1 MYMKNPYQQ
10 QPTRSFWRQAV
21 QGKETD
27 GFFKDLWISKFP
39 ISKQTRFVTFGSCFA
54 QHISKWLIQNGFSW
68 VDAEA
73 APAGLASDAALEQGY
88 GVFSVRTGNI
98 YTVAILKQWIELA
111 QGTASVHPEIAFK
124 EEAFYDT
131 LRPLISKSGFSSE
144 SELISA
150 RELSYESLINAIRH
164 SDVFVFTLGLTEG
177 WENQS
182 GYAYAMCP
190 GTELGAFEPGN
201 HLFKNYSYDSIL
213 KDLNITLDLIKQI
226 NPKMR
231 FILTVSPVPL
241 TATASAEHVL
251 SSTVY
256 SKSVLRAVA
265 GFLQQTREDVDYFP
279 SYELIT
285 SPPVRGAYFENNMR
299 SVRPDGVEF
308 VMQHFSRGIGE
319 NLAPA
324 AVSRVQLAPKEGAES
339 LDVFCDDILLDTW
352 HSESS
357 GAENT
362 NICLLGDSH
371 LGKMSKAL
379 RSLDV
384 QHAGGMIMN
393 GISWTG
399 NLFHLDD
406 SGEFFVPLEDAGA
419 RARWQATLPFFRSNK
434 NPKIVITN
442 IGIQSHRNV
451 KFIFEHFINNGVD
464 INFENFSKYF
474 MEQNSK
480 QIQLLNKIKGVP
492 DAQLIVITDPPTQD
506 YLEGNAVDFFILYD
520 NWVEVIFDYLGCR
533 VLNARK
539 VIQGIGFDASFYSN
553 EKAENGDVDW
563 YHGSDAYYD
572 VISKELVDLINP
584 S

>member
-1 MYMKNPYQQ
+1 MKNPYQQ

-27 GFFKDLWISKFP
+27 GFFKDLWVSKFP

-73 APAGLASDAALEQGY
+73 APAGLASDASLEQGY
-88 GVFSVRTGNI
+88 GIFSVRTGNI
-98 YTVAILKQWIELA
+98 YTVAILRQWIELA

-124 EEAFYDT
+124 DEVFYDT

-144 SELISA
+144 NALISA
-150 RELSYESLINAIRH
+150 RELSYASLINAIRH

-190 GTELGAFEPGN
+190 GTELGVFEPEN

-241 TATASAEHVL
+241 TATATAEHVL

-285 SPPVRGAYFENNMR
+285 SPPMRGAYFETNMR
-299 SVRPDGVEF
+299 SVRPEGVEF

-319 NLAPA
+319 NIPQASI
-324 AVSRVQLAPKEGAES
+324 SRTQPVPSERAES
-339 LDVFCDDILLDTW
+339 SDAFCDDILLDTW
-352 HSESS
+352 HADSS
-357 GAENT
+357 DVANT

-371 LGKMSKAL
+371 LGKISKHL
-379 RSLDV
+379 HSLGIH
-384 QHAGGMIMN
+384 HAGGMIMN
-393 GISWTG
+393 GSSWAD
-399 NLFHLDD
+399 NLFHLDE
-406 SGEFFVPLEDAGA
+406 SGDLFVPLEDAGA
-419 RARWQATLPFFRSNK
+419 RARWQASLPFFRTDK
-434 NPKIVITN
+434 NPKIVISN

-451 KFIFEHFINNGVD
+451 KPIFEHFIKNGIE
-464 INFENFSKYF
+464 INFENFSQYF
-474 MEQNSK
+474 IEKNSK
-480 QIQLLNKIKGVP
+480 QIQLLNKIKAMPEV
-492 DAQLIVITDPPTQD
+492 QLIVITDPPTQD
-506 YLEGNAVDFFILYD
+506 LLAGNAMDLFILYD
-520 NWVEVIFDYLGCR
+520 NWSEVIFDYLGYR

-539 VIQGIGFDASFYSN
+539 VIHRIGFDASFYSN
-553 EKAENGDVDW
+553 EKSVNGNVDW
-563 YHGSDAYYD
+563 YHGSDAYYE
-572 VISKELVDLINP
+572 VISKELVGIIKNI
-584 S
+584 

>member
-1 MYMKNPYQQ
+1 MKNPYQQ
-10 QPTRSFWRQAV
+10 QPARSFWRQAV

-27 GFFKDLWISKFP
+27 GFFKDLWVSKFP

-54 QHISKWLIQNGFSW
+54 QHFSKWLVGNGFSW
-68 VDAEA
+68 IDGETPPDV
-73 APAGLASDAALEQGY
+73 LTSDAALEQGY
-88 GVFSVRTGNI
+88 GIFSVRTGNI

-111 QGTASVHPEIAFK
+111 LGTATVQPEIAVK
-124 EEAFYDT
+124 EGAFFDT

-144 SELISA
+144 STLISA
-150 RELSYESLINAIRH
+150 RAMTYSSLLKAIRD
-164 SDVFVFTLGLTEG
+164 SDIFVFTLGLTEG
-177 WENQS
+177 WESQS
-182 GYAYAMCP
+182 GYAYTMCP
-190 GTELGAFEPGN
+190 GTELGVFDPGN
-201 HLFKNYSYDSIL
+201 HLFKNYSYEAIL
-213 KDLNITLDLIKQI
+213 ADLNITLGLIKKI
-226 NPKMR
+226 NPEVR

-285 SPPVRGAYFENNMR
+285 SPPVRGAYFETNMR
-299 SVRPDGVEF
+299 TVRPEGVEF

-324 AVSRVQLAPKEGAES
+324 AVSRAHLAPKEGAES
-339 LDVFCDDILLDTW
+339 SDVFCDDILLDTW

-371 LGKMSKAL
+371 LGKISKAL
-379 RSLDV
+379 RSMDV
-384 QHAGGMIMN
+384 HHAGGMIMS
-393 GISWTG
+393 GSSWTS

-406 SGEFFVPLEDAGA
+406 PDEFFVPLEDAGA
-419 RARWQATLPFFRSNK
+419 RDRWKATLPFFRSNK

-451 KFIFEHFINNGVD
+451 KFIFEHFINNGID

-492 DAQLIVITDPPTQD
+492 EIELIIITDPPTQD

-539 VIQGIGFDASFYSN
+539 VINHIGFNTSFYSK
-553 EKAENGDVDW
+553 EKDVDGNVDW
-563 YHGSDAYYD
+563 YHGSDAYYE
-572 VISKELVDLINP
+572 VISKELVGIIKNI
-584 S
+584 

>member
-1 MYMKNPYQQ
+1 MKNPYQQ
-10 QPTRSFWRQAV
+10 QPARSFWRQAV

-27 GFFKDLWISKFP
+27 GFFKELWEPKFP

-54 QHISKWLIQNGFSW
+54 QHFSKWLFGNGFSW
-68 VDAEA
+68 VDGETAPEA
-73 APAGLASDAALEQGY
+73 LTSDAASEQGY

-98 YTVAILKQWIELA
+98 YTVAILKQWMQLA
-111 QGTASVHPEIAFK
+111 LGTSTVHPEIAVK
-124 EEAFYDT
+124 EGAFFDT

-144 SELISA
+144 SALMAA
-150 RELSYESLINAIRH
+150 RELTYSSLIKAIRH

-177 WENQS
+177 WESHS
-182 GYAYAMCP
+182 GYAYTMCP
-190 GTELGAFEPGN
+190 GTEIGVFDAEK
-201 HLFKNYSYDSIL
+201 HLFKNYSYDAIL
-213 KDLNITLDLIKQI
+213 KDLNTTLELIQQI
-226 NPKMR
+226 NPNVR

-241 TATASAEHVL
+241 TASASAEHVL
-251 SSTVY
+251 SATTY

-265 GFLQQTREDVDYFP
+265 GFLHQTREDVDYFP

-285 SPPVRGAYFENNMR
+285 SPPVRGAYFESNMR
-299 SVRPDGVEF
+299 SVRPEGVEF

-319 NLAPA
+319 KFSHAP
-324 AVSRVQLAPKEGAES
+324 VSRVESVPIEAAES
-339 LDVFCDDILLDTW
+339 SDIFCDDILLDTW
-352 HSESS
+352 HTDDSDAGNS
-357 GAENT
+357 

-371 LGKMSKAL
+371 LGKISKAL
-379 RSLDV
+379 RSANIP
-384 QHAGGMIMN
+384 HAGGMIMS
-393 GISWTG
+393 GSSWTG

-406 SGEFFVPLEDAGA
+406 SDEFFVPLEDAGA
-419 RARWQATLPFFRSNK
+419 RQRWQATLPFFRSDK

-451 KFIFEHFINNGVD
+451 KFIFEHFIHNGIE

-474 MEQNSK
+474 MEQNAK

-492 DAQLIVITDPPTQD
+492 DVQLIVITDPPTQGA
-506 YLEGNAVDFFILYD
+506 LEGNAVDFFILYD

-572 VISKELVDLINP
+572 IISKELVDLINH